1 MMRSMLCRREPYRS
15 LSHRRPRAVPQ
26 PVMEH
31 RWSPISLCSRA
42 LISSTTPTG
51 SRSQQINDRGWRS
64 SEQAANLLRLS
75 AAARAIFRSRNL
87 WGSRSC
93 RPRWN
98 NAIASGVTCTLLL
111 RRLFFRVRSGIS
123 AVVLTCS
130 KPTVARS
137 GLGRSDSG
145 LLKKR
150 APKPLPRGARFF
162 AIGATVVIQRNS
174 RPSQIGK
181 AVMSGLKHLV
191 PILGSGNRAML
202 ILLGAWRHY
211 PPRAARS
218 LLPRRQPRLRPC
230 PQHSHIRDRWR
241 YIARHARRI
250 GSLVQQR
257 QIALPPRPPVSRHCG
272 RSGSSNVA

>member
-145 LLKKR
+145 RHTPQETRAQTAPTRRALLRDRGDRRYSTQFPPIADRKSR
-150 APKPLPRGARFF
+150 HVRSQTPRP
-162 AIGATVVIQRNS
+162 N
-174 RPSQIGK
+174 
-181 AVMSGLKHLV
+181 
-191 PILGSGNRAML
+191 
-202 ILLGAWRHY
+202 
-211 PPRAARS
+211 PRE
-218 LLPRRQPRLRPC
+218 RQPRDAYSSWGVAALPAPC
-230 PQHSHIRDRWR
+230 RAISAPEASTPITTVPAAQS
-241 YIARHARRI
+241 YS
-250 GSLVQQR
+250 GSLAIYR
-257 QIALPPRPPVSRHCG
+257 ATRAPYWIASSAEANSSPTSSACVSPLWKIG
-272 RSGSSNVA
+272 K